1 MFDSD
6 LKDQNKALVRL
17 LESADLV
24 RMLEDLLS
32 PASYSKLSGAVL
44 SGVRVT
50 LRNVREGILS
60 SHDSIAGE
68 IAKQSRVVPDS
79 RPVSDPRLAAESR
92 ISDQK
97 HAESKGITPADPSAP
112 NTETTVRE
120 SAALQSDDLAKVEA
134 GETIEFA
141 AKTANGMSSH
151 AAISVRR
158 SDLRSSLQ
166 KIVERA

>member
-6 LKDQNKALVRL
+6 INDQNKALVRL

-50 LRNVREGILS
+50 LRNVREGILA
-60 SHDSIAGE
+60 SHDSLAGE
-68 IAKQSRVVPDS
+68 MARQLRALPDS
-79 RPVSDPRLAAESR
+79 RSVSDSR
-92 ISDQK
+92 ISDQRPT
-97 HAESKGITPADPSAP
+97 ESKGITLADAPAP
-112 NTETTVRE
+112 NPDITGRE
-120 SAALQSDDLAKVEA
+120 GAAFKSEEIAKAEA

-141 AKTANGMSSH
+141 AKTANGMSPH